1 MESDES
7 CRTEGN
13 SLDKGWVKQ
22 LDGTVG
28 WSWRMEQLNGAMLS
42 KGSVIVTC
50 EGVMKLADGVKLS
63 KWRYNCQMGVGKI
76 VDRK

>member
-1 MESDES
+1 
-7 CRTEGN
+7 
-13 SLDKGWVKQ
+13 
-22 LDGTVG
+22 
-28 WSWRMEQLNGAMLS
+28 MEQLNGAMLS